1 MINIKVQ
8 TNGLLEL
15 KAKLA
20 GMADKQVAFTTSRAL
35 NAAAY
40 AATKPVGKEIEPG
53 IRPPDLL
60 GLKSVRYTKSDK
72 RNLTATV
79 DFDFWSKQT
88 GRHHGWRRVL
98 RAEIY
103 GGSAKTSGMRSHCRK
118 QNSSGRDGIV
128 PGDAATRTR
137 TET

>member
-20 GMADKQVAFTTSRAL
+20 GMADKQVAFATSRAL

-40 AATKPVGKEIEPG
+40 AATKAVGKEMARVFD
-53 IRPPDLL
+53 RPTSWV
-60 GLKSVRYTKSDK
+60 LKSVRYTKSDK

-79 DFDFWSKQT
+79 DFDFGETS
-88 GRHHGWRRVL
+88 RASPWRMSCAPKSTEV
-98 RAEIY
+98 
-103 GGSAKTSGMRSHCRK
+103 SAK
-118 QNSSGRDGIV
+118 Q
-128 PGDAATRTR
+128 AA
-137 TET
+137 